1 MKTCFFVILMSLVV
15 AFASACSPVSISGT
29 GDFIGRRAYY
39 LIRSSDPCILST
51 NQQAGACAVL
61 SKFTSSDAVGL
72 LGNFTKYPGGG
83 AVDGQLNCNG
93 QYLLS
98 EITNFA
104 RRGSAEHLIATKA
117 LRCTAMA
124 WILIVAQCSAIP

>member
-1 MKTCFFVILMSLVV
+1 MFRNV
-15 AFASACSPVSISGT
+15 AIPEQ
-29 GDFIGRRAYY
+29 DFIGRRAYY

-104 RRGSAEHLIATKA
+104 GATWDSCY
-117 LRCTAMA
+117 LCGQGGHSGLTAVFVNVGG
-124 WILIVAQCSAIP
+124 W